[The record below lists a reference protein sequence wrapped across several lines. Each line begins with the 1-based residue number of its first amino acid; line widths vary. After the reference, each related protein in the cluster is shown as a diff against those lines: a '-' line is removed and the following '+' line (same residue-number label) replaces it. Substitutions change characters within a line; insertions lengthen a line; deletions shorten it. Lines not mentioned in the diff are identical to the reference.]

1 MTSYLAPHDTI
12 VCHVEKLQMWIN
24 DTFFLLPNFAPHD
37 KFTMYAV
44 LSWFTLFWRK
54 IHFVAIYAL
63 LCGANINPKI
73 LSAKMTNMMYG
84 LNMFQPTMQWCY
96 YFEKTFLHFFVL
108 FGQLFHSF
116 SHPCLRSQH
125 GPPYNAARYFLD
137 VSILTFG
144 GTLFLHSP
152 PVSTQSQIVRLL
164 QHALNKN
171 GYYEV
176 VLCGEAVLP
185 IYTNHCT
192 CSANCT
198 AHLLHLTWDNVLNIS
213 AQKIMVVLK

>member
-1 MTSYLAPHDTI
+1 MT
-12 VCHVEKLQMWIN
+12 VERPQ
-24 DTFFLLPNFAPHD
+24 LLFPP
-37 KFTMYAV
+37 
-44 LSWFTLFWRK
+44 
-54 IHFVAIYAL
+54 
-63 LCGANINPKI
+63 
-73 LSAKMTNMMYG
+73 LSAVSTCSNQQCNDVTI
-84 LNMFQPTMQWCY
+84 LRRL
-96 YFEKTFLHFFVL
+96 FLHFLGTFSLL
-108 FGQLFHSF
+108 FP
-116 SHPCLRSQH
+116 PCLRSQH

-192 CSANCT
+192 CSDNCT
-198 AHLLHLTWDNVLNIS
+198 ARFLHLT
-213 AQKIMVVLK
+213 